1 MAFSSTIIKKTVF
14 GDKKIVYGTYDC
26 AAVTGG
32 DIATGLARVDL
43 CILTPTGAAVDTNE
57 ASVNETMP
65 LASGD
70 VTIVTDSGA
79 TGQFLAIGN

>member
-1 MAFSSTIIKKTVF
+1 MAFTQSIIAKTVF
-14 GDKKIVYGTYDC
+14 GNKRIVLGTYDC
-26 AAVTGG
+26 TAVTGG
-32 DIATGLARVDL
+32 DISTGLKSVDM

-65 LASGD
+65 LNGGD

>member
-14 GDKKIVYGTYDC
+14 GDKKIVYGTWDSDS
-26 AAVTGG
+26 VTGG

-43 CILTPTGAAVDTNE
+43 CILTPTGSAVDTGE
-57 ASVNETMP
+57 AAVNETLP
-65 LASGD
+65 LAGGN
-70 VTIVTDSGA
+70 VTIITDSGA